1 MLIYFSFFKKGE
13 KWSEKKMTEKN
24 IFMFEQ
30 LFSWYKGP
38 RPTLENDIKFY
49 LPFLYDKTKLT
60 NLQKRSSLS
69 VYFDK
74 GKIVYTADFF
84 MEAYYVHKF
93 LHIMVTSIC

>member
-1 MLIYFSFFKKGE
+1 M
-13 KWSEKKMTEKN
+13 
-24 IFMFEQ
+24 
-30 LFSWYKGP
+30 
-38 RPTLENDIKFY
+38 FY
-49 LPFLYDKTKLT
+49 LPYLYDKTKLT
-60 NLQKRSSLS
+60 NLQKRSLN